1 MKTKVDIGIACSS
14 SQSPSWWIPL
24 IDSILHETR
33 KNNIE
38 IGNVQAISSAL
49 PDHNKNHN
57 VSSNPFF
64 SSPEEKR
71 RNSLTDA
78 NRQAITR
85 RYLDGD
91 SEWLFFLDD
100 DTTHKPGTLTHL
112 LNLGRDFVGGLYFN
126 PKPPY
131 NPIAYLIRPDGLYHA
146 FYGYTPGTLTQV
158 DSIGMGCTL
167 IHRSVFEKIQ
177 QAHDVFQRP
186 NGSIFPMPKAQV
198 LQTDTPVYTPSFVN
212 GELRGAVV
220 VNDVLHMPVT
230 KIDDPE
236 DNRPFPFFA
245 LEYGRTED
253 HHFCELA
260 ANVGIKPWVDTT
272 VTCDHWK
279 MQATKEE
286 HYLAE
291 LLENRYGGLLE
302 VVK

>member
-14 SQSPSWWIPL
+14 SQSPSWWVPL
-24 IDSILHETR
+24 IDSILWETR

-38 IGNVQAISSAL
+38 VRSVQAISSAL

-64 SSPEEKR
+64 FASPEEKKR
-71 RNSLTDA
+71 SDLTDA
-78 NRQAITR
+78 NRQKIVQ

-131 NPIAYLIRPDGLYHA
+131 NPIAYIRRPDGLYHA
-146 FYGYTPGTLTQV
+146 YYGYAQGSLTQV

-177 QAHDVFQRP
+177 QAHAVYQRP
-186 NGSIFPMPKAQV
+186 DGSIFPI
-198 LQTDTPVYTPSFVN
+198 
-212 GELRGAVV
+212 LRERV
-220 VNDVLHMPVT
+220 VNTNLPRESVQTSVIDGVLHMPVT
-230 KIDDPE
+230 PVNDPE

-260 ANVGIKPWVDTT
+260 ANVGIKPWIDTN
-272 VTCDHWK
+272 VLCDHWK
-279 MQATKEE
+279 TQATREE

-291 LLENRYGGLLE
+291 LLEQKYGTVE
-302 VVK
+302 VLR